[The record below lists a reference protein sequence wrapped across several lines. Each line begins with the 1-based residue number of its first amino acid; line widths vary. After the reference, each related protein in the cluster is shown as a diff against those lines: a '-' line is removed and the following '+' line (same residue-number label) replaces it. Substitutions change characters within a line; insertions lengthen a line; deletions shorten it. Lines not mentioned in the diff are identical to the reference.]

1 MYTYYQLIPFNLLL
15 VEQYSTTALQ
25 DMLCTLLSCLLYV
38 YCALIS
44 TLSSDKLIK
53 EAKERLL
60 RVKGNPGLEKVA
72 DINVLCGVIK
82 DFLRNLR
89 EPLLTFRM
97 HNAFMQAT
105 GQYLSHLLGLTQH
118 AVQEKF
124 VLLVV

>member
-1 MYTYYQLIPFNLLL
+1 M
-15 VEQYSTTALQ
+15 EQYSTTALQ
-25 DMLCTLLSCLLYV
+25 DMLCTLLSCLLCV

-105 GQYLSHLLGLTQH
+105 GQYMYLNHLLGLTQH

>member
-1 MYTYYQLIPFNLLL
+1 
-15 VEQYSTTALQ
+15 
-25 DMLCTLLSCLLYV
+25 MLCTLLSCLLCV
-38 YCALIS
+38 YYALIF

-105 GQYLSHLLGLTQH
+105 GQCLSHLLGLTQH
-118 AVQEKF
+118 AVQERLCEACTIYLQF
-124 VLLVV
+124 VLLVA